1 MSSIYRTADNLL
13 INGEIIAKITLPEHQ
28 ADNLLSHV
36 IGYSQDEYDENGD
49 GQFNAGKDEGH
60 TAGIEL
66 THAAAKARIEAV
78 FDEFDPGTMTKAKM
92 LEAIYCR
99 VMEEIDAAKDEVTG

>member
-13 INGEIIAKITLPEHQ
+13 INGEIIAKITLPEHHAKYLI
-28 ADNLLSHV
+28 ADLFGHTDDDMEAAQNESF
-36 IGYSQDEYDENGD
+36 D
-49 GQFNAGKDEGH
+49 AGKDEGR

-78 FDEFDPGTMTKAKM
+78 FDEFEPGTMTKAKM

-99 VMEEIDAAKDEVTG
+99 VMEEIDAAKNEVE